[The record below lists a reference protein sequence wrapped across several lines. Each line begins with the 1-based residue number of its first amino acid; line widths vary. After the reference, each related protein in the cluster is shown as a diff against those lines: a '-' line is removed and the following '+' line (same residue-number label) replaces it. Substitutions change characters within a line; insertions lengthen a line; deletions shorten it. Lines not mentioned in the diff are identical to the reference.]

1 MENARTVT
9 IKATNRMSVK
19 IDNNFYT
26 VEWCEERMLPEGL
39 SEEEVKAERAKLWDI
54 CVQECENQIS
64 DINRVYGKGVKSGR

>member
-1 MENARTVT
+1 MEARTVT

-19 IDNNFYT
+19 IDNNYFT

-39 SEEEVKAERAKLWDI
+39 TEEEVKAERVKLWDI

-64 DINRVYGKGVKSGR
+64 DINRVYGKGGR